1 MTVDPALQ
9 QAWQDHPAQSFRL
22 IIRVSLAL
30 DEAEEQLRL
39 RGIRVRRR
47 CRLIQGFVVE
57 CSGASALALAQEPWI
72 ISAELDREVRTFI
85 SADTNR
91 NSGKSRGGA

>member
-1 MTVDPALQ
+1 MPIDPAVQ

-22 IIRVSLAL
+22 IIRVSIAL

-39 RGIRVRRR
+39 RGVAVRRR

-72 ISAELDREVRTFI
+72 ISAEPDREVRAFI
-85 SADTNR
+85 GTDTNR
-91 NSGKSRGGA
+91 NSGKSRQ

>member
-1 MTVDPALQ
+1 MPIDPALQ

-22 IIRVSLAL
+22 IIRVSIAL

-39 RGIRVRRR
+39 RGVAVRRR

-57 CSGASALALAQEPWI
+57 CSGALALALVQEPWI
-72 ISAELDREVRTFI
+72 ISAEQDREVRAFVGT
-85 SADTNR
+85 DTNC
-91 NSGKSRGGA
+91 STGKPRR